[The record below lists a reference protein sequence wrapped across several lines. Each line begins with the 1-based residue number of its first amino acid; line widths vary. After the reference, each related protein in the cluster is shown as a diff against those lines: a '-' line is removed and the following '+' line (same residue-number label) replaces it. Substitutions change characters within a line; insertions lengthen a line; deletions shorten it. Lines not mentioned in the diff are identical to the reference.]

1 MANKI
6 NLLPSVGLPPTDKL
20 VDAVIDCG
28 RERSPVPTVKQRQV
42 GYIDRRA
49 TPRVD
54 GGGGGPRPINR

>member
-28 RERSPVPTVKQRQV
+28 RERSPVFEVKQGPQR
-42 GYIDRRA
+42 YIDRRA
-49 TPRVD
+49 TPRTD
-54 GGGGGPRPINR
+54 GGSGGTRPINR